1 MSRRT
6 PVATAVG
13 RFFLL
18 AGSVLVLAGMIGLGA
33 ALTQADAIRQRL
45 PEVAVDAAAVG
56 GAAAA
61 LAVAALLL
69 GLLHLLVAIALGR
82 RATWSLTTAIG
93 LGVTVGVLLLA
104 LAVAA
109 WVVLADGA
117 GVVALIG
124 GIGLVLASFGYG
136 VVVVLLIGLKRRSE
150 DWADS

>member
-1 MSRRT
+1 VSRRI
-6 PVATAVG
+6 PVPIAVP

-18 AGSVLVLAGMIGLGA
+18 AGALLVLAGTVGLGA

-45 PEVAVDAAAVG
+45 PEVAIDAAAVG

-61 LAVAALLL
+61 LSIAVLALGVVHLLLAAALRGGAAWSVIAGIVLAHIVG
-69 GLLHLLVAIALGR
+69 GLV
-82 RATWSLTTAIG
+82 
-93 LGVTVGVLLLA
+93 LA

-124 GIGLVLASFGYG
+124 GIGLVLAAAGYG
-136 VVVVLLIGLKRRSE
+136 VVVVMLIGLRRRSE
-150 DWADS
+150 ASADS